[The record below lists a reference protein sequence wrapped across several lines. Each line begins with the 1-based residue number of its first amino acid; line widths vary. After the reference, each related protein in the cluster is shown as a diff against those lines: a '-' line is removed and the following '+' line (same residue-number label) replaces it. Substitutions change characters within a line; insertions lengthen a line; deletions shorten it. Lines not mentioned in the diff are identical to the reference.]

1 MHARAATVQI
11 HPGKMQEFIDL
22 FTDSMAPVI
31 ETKRGFKGQLL
42 MTDATSGKAVT
53 FSFWD
58 TGDDVLATEYLSEEV
73 RAKLGGVFAGPPD
86 YDHYEMSFQASS
98 YKIYDDT

>member
-11 HPGKMQEFIDL
+11 KPGKMQEFIDI

-31 ETKRGFKGQLL
+31 ETKKGFHGQYL
-42 MTDATSGKAVT
+42 MTNATNGKAVT

-58 TGDDVLATEYLSEEV
+58 TGDDVLAKEYLSEEV
-73 RAKLGGVFAGPPD
+73 RAKLGGIFAAPPD
-86 YDHYEMSFQASS
+86 YDHYEVSFEGSA
-98 YKIYDDT
+98 YELYDVS